1 MTNLPA
7 QRRLHSLL
15 VSLKLW
21 CDKNPEAK
29 NAKAMLTAKVRG
41 YEALYGPFDGVASPD
56 ECRSINED
64 SGVAKQSF

>member
-1 MTNLPA
+1 MLNLPA

-41 YEALYGPFDGVASPD
+41 YEAQYGHFDGVPDSD
-56 ECRSINED
+56 ECRSINEA
-64 SGVAKQSF
+64 SGAAKQSF